1 MANMSLVCELVFCND
16 NTFKNVDIEQVRML
30 VCTSKYALENP
41 NIVKEIAKDKAYDYL
56 DILYN
61 NVRETIISDRE
72 SGIENFYLDDE
83 VIINDLMEESDM
95 VLDIFKNF
103 IIHDYSQ
110 FLVENYID
118 AWDMD
123 PGRFSKY
130 YKNVIDRLGLD
141 YATLIMSDEIVVDFD
156 KKKLVKEHYRLCIV

>member
-1 MANMSLVCELVFCND
+1 MTNMSLVCELVFCND
-16 NTFKNVDIEQVRML
+16 SAFKNVDIDQAKILM
-30 VCTSKYALENP
+30 CTSKYARENA

-61 NVRETIISDRE
+61 YVRETIISNRE
-72 SGIENFYLDDE
+72 TGIDNFYIDDE
-83 VIINDLMEESDM
+83 IIINDLMEENDI

-130 YKNVIDRLGLD
+130 YKNIIDSLDLD
-141 YATLIMSDEIVVDFD
+141 YATLIMTDEIVVDFD
-156 KKKLVKEHYRLCIV
+156 KKKLIKEHYRLCIV